1 MPVQFT
7 GREPNHLS
15 TSGLP
20 VKCGSA
26 SFLDLEHEL
35 GPGDSIR
42 AGACRWDTAE
52 LSAWWHNCPPE
63 SQAQSICFPNHA
75 LHSSTAKTLTSLPS
89 CEIITTTTFAIA
101 AKGPILINSIG
112 ADDLRLYI
120 YPG

>member
-1 MPVQFT
+1 MPIQFT

-63 SQAQSICFPNHA
+63 PQAQSICFPQPCA
-75 LHSSTAKTLTSLPS
+75 
-89 CEIITTTTFAIA
+89 TFIHGEDFNIA
-101 AKGPILINSIG
+101 TFV
-112 ADDLRLYI
+112 
-120 YPG
+120 